1 MSVTKVNPPSLMPPL
16 FGVYAQAVVTDGHKL
31 AFIAG
36 QVALDADGVLIGGG
50 DHAAQARQSFTNLKL
65 ALEAVQAKPGNVV
78 RMTLYVVDHR
88 AELVPVI
95 FAAGREVFGA
105 DWPVTASV
113 LIGVQALGH
122 PDWLIEIDAIAAL

>member
-1 MSVTKVNPPSLMPPL
+1 M
-16 FGVYAQAVVTDGHKL
+16 
-31 AFIAG
+31 
-36 QVALDADGVLIGGG
+36 
-50 DHAAQARQSFTNLKL
+50 
-65 ALEAVQAKPGNVV
+65 
-78 RMTLYVVDHR
+78 
-88 AELVPVI
+88 VPVI